1 MKSPTFFSRTTI
13 VGVVVNY
20 VFRYALICLL
30 VCGCAAQM
38 NYMNGWDHLQA
49 GDYVTGLN
57 ELQAAMAADPENT
70 RYRVDWLNKRDEVT
84 NILLAR
90 AGKAAAAQNTAAAE
104 QIYTTI
110 LTYDA
115 INARAKAGL
124 DALQNQIKANQ
135 QAQSAAAALAQG
147 NVQSALTLANEA
159 LSIAPDNIEART
171 VKRQISERE
180 SRDMLN
186 TPSLSNLYKKP
197 ISLEFRDTSL
207 KMVFELLSRTTGINF
222 ILDRDVKADQRT
234 TIFLKKASLEDALH
248 MLAATNQLDIKV
260 LNGSSVL
267 IYPNTSAK
275 AKEYQDLI
283 VRAFYLQSADA
294 KTTSEMLKS
303 LLKLKDVFVD
313 EKFNMLVVRDS
324 PEAIGLTEK
333 LIALYDLPEPEV
345 MLEVEVLEIDRTLA
359 LNMGIQITDSLTVT
373 PLSALSST
381 VGVVASGTTVTTN
394 QQSVAS
400 LFPLNKS
407 NVGFTSLPTATITAD
422 QQNGDA
428 NLLANPRIRVRSH
441 DKAKILIGDKIPLI
455 TTTTGQTGFV
465 SENIQ
470 YLDVGLKLNVE
481 PVIYPGDQ
489 VVIKLNLEVSSL
501 GQQTQ
506 TKSGSIAYQ
515 IGTRSAETVLRLQ
528 DGETQILAGLLNN
541 EERSSADGLPGLTS
555 LPLIGRLF
563 SNQQN
568 SHNKTEIVL
577 SITPHLIRGVQRKDP
592 SAEMFWSGT
601 DETLSNKPLQL
612 RIQDDD
618 AAKKVSPANAAPG
631 AAIDNTKATVAAPDI
646 AAINSPLKLSWNGPE
661 QLAVGKEAQ
670 IDLMIDT
677 SVAMRN
683 LPMQIAYDPKKL
695 EITSIEDGGYFN
707 RDGNQGNLSQTVDK
721 NGGRIAIAL
730 GGNLDATGAA
740 GKLLS
745 LKVKALVP
753 GEASLDLTGIT
764 PMGAKQSFTKP
775 VLPVQHALLLTNN
788 E

>member
-1 MKSPTFFSRTTI
+1 MKLLTLFNRPAITGLVFSC
-13 VGVVVNY
+13 
-20 VFRYALICLL
+20 VFVCALFS
-30 VCGCAAQM
+30 GCAAQM

-57 ELQAAMAADPENT
+57 ELQAAMKKDPDNT

-84 NILLAR
+84 NILLVR
-90 AGKAAAAQNTAAAE
+90 ASKAAAAQNTASAE
-104 QIYTTI
+104 QIYQTI
-110 LTYDA
+110 LTYDDS
-115 INARAKAGL
+115 NARAKAGL
-124 DALQNQIKANQ
+124 EALQNQIKANQ

-159 LSIAPDNIEART
+159 LSIAPDNIEAKT
-171 VKRQISERE
+171 IKRQISERA

-197 ISLEFRDTSL
+197 ITLEFRDTNL

-222 ILDRDVKADQRT
+222 ILDREVKTDQRT
-234 TIFLKKASLEDALH
+234 TIFLKKASLEDALN
-248 MLAATNQLDIKV
+248 MLAATNQLDVKV
-260 LNGSSVL
+260 LNSSSVL
-267 IYPNTSAK
+267 IYPNTPGK

-294 KTTSEMLKS
+294 KTTSEMIKS
-303 LLKLKDVFVD
+303 LLKIKDIFVD

-324 PEAIGLTEK
+324 PEAIGLAEK
-333 LIALYDLPEPEV
+333 LIAIYDLPEPEV

-359 LNMGIQITDSLTVT
+359 LNMGIQFTDSLTVT
-373 PLSALSST
+373 PLSALTST
-381 VGVVASGTTVTTN
+381 GVIATAGTSTSTAG
-394 QQSVAS
+394 QQSISS

-407 NVGFTSLPTATITAD
+407 NVGFTSLPTITITAD

-441 DKAKILIGDKIPLI
+441 DKAKILIGDKIPPI

-481 PVIYPGDQ
+481 PVIYPGDE

-515 IGTRSAETVLRLQ
+515 IGTRSAETVLRLL

-601 DETLSNKPLQL
+601 DATLSNKPLQL

-618 AAKKVSPANAAPG
+618 SAKKELPANAVPG
-631 AAIDNTKATVAAPDI
+631 AAIDNAKTTTTATELAV
-646 AAINSPLKLSWNGPE
+646 INSPLKLSWNGPDH
-661 QLAVGKEAQ
+661 LAVGKEAQ
-670 IDLMIDT
+670 MDLMIDT
-677 SVAMRN
+677 SVTIRN

-695 EITSIEDGGYFN
+695 EITSVEDGGYFN
-707 RDGNQGNLSQTVDK
+707 RDGNQGNLSQTIDK

-730 GGNLDATGAA
+730 GGNLDASGAT
-740 GKLLS
+740 GKLLT

-775 VLPVQHALLLTNN
+775 ALPVQHAMLLTNN